1 MWFHCFIDGTPT
13 FSVPPLWLRRVIS
26 NVNFQDRYELVFLSN
41 SAEGQPELCNKTL
54 TQKIDWRLNR
64 TVAIMFTAIVTA
76 LSPGVMAERR
86 KVRRVDYGLCVT
98 VLDSLRSL
106 VKHPDGE
113 PFVESPSC

>member
-1 MWFHCFIDGTPT
+1 MLAWHGSAQDVRAGG
-13 FSVPPLWLRRVIS
+13 FS
-26 NVNFQDRYELVFLSN
+26 